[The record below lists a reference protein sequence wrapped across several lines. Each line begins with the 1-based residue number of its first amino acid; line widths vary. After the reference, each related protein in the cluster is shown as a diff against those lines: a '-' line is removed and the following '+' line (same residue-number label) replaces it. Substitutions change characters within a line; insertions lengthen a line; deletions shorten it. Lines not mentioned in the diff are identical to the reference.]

1 MIRRPPISTRTD
13 TLFPYTTLFRS
24 DGEHRHYRKS
34 EQCEHPPWHHAAE
47 HPETDAV
54 IAHEDE
60 VQNGQDFEARC
71 REREAKGKRLAALIE
86 SECRSAAGRAY
97 PAAAHVASR
106 RSALAS
112 RIIDHEDCRNRP
124 AITAATARSG
134 HAVPV
139 QATSPAA
146 PTTAALPMASLRL
159 NSHTARTLASPV
171 RCGISTSAAA
181 TLTANAMIPNSP
193 ISSASGWFTTST
205 RDRKST
211 SLNS

>member
-1 MIRRPPISTRTD
+1 MLHICSYYNFVLAFFFVKQKTAHEMRISD
-13 TLFPYTTLFRS
+13 WSS
-24 DGEHRHYRKS
+24 DVCSSDLRHYRKS

-106 RSALAS
+106 RSAL
-112 RIIDHEDCRNRP
+112 
-124 AITAATARSG
+124 
-134 HAVPV
+134 
-139 QATSPAA
+139 
-146 PTTAALPMASLRL
+146 
-159 NSHTARTLASPV
+159 
-171 RCGISTSAAA
+171 
-181 TLTANAMIPNSP
+181 
-193 ISSASGWFTTST
+193 
-205 RDRKST
+205 DRKSVV
-211 SLNS
+211 